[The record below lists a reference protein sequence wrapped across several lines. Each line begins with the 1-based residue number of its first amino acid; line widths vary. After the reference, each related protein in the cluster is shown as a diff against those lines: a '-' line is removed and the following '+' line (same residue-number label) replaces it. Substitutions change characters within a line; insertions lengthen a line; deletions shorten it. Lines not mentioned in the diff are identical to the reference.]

1 MNPLLIVLIGML
13 VVIGGILALRL
24 NAFLALILGAFVVA
38 GLTPSTGWSFV
49 EEVSMGFGTM
59 CGKIGILIAAASIVG
74 KALLVTGAAERIV
87 RSIQSGFGDRRS
99 SEAFALGGFVVGIPV
114 FFDTVFYLMV
124 PLAKAMAS
132 RTGKHYLLYVLSIV
146 AGGTMAHSLVPP
158 TPGPLYVMS
167 ELGVDFTTML
177 IGGFVVGVIT
187 VLCGLVYARMA
198 DRRWPKSLPEA
209 FEPSETGASLPG
221 SHRVHPPL
229 WLSFVPIL
237 LPVALIALAAFWGEE
252 APALVATL
260 GNKTFAVFLAAAMG
274 LWMIAR
280 YSAYGFKNWSEPVRE
295 ALNDAGTIILVTAAG
310 GALGAALRG
319 TGVAEVFQSSSEGA
333 GVGLLIVAF
342 FVTALTRIAQGSATV
357 AMITAVGIVGPL
369 AEAGLAFHPLYLAL
383 AIGCGSK
390 PIPWMNDSGFWIIS
404 RMAGTTELETL
415 RSASAMMTLM
425 GVVGL
430 LVVLA
435 GATLLPMIPNGG

>member
-1 MNPLLIVLIGML
+1 MNPLLIVMIGML
-13 VVIGGILALRL
+13 VVLGGILALRL
-24 NAFLALILGAFVVA
+24 NAFIALILGAFVVA
-38 GLTPSTGWSFV
+38 GLTPSVGWSFV

-87 RSIQSGFGDRRS
+87 RSIHGAFGERRS

-132 RTGKHYLLYVLSIV
+132 RTGKNYLLYVLSIV

-167 ELGVDFTTML
+167 ELGVGFTTML
-177 IGGFVVGVIT
+177 IAGLLLGALT
-187 VLCGLVYARMA
+187 VTFGLFYARIA
-198 DRRWPKSLPEA
+198 DRLWPKTPPVIGESPEA
-209 FEPSETGASLPG
+209 PPAPSVEQGAQ
-221 SHRVHPPL
+221 PPL
-229 WLSFVPIL
+229 WLALCPII
-237 LPVALIALAAFWGEE
+237 LPVALIAIPAFWGES
-252 APALVATL
+252 APVVFKTL
-260 GNKTFAVFLAAAMG
+260 GNKTFAVFLAAAFG

-280 YSAYGFKNWSEPVRE
+280 YSAYGFQRWGEPVRD
-295 ALNDAGTIILVTAAG
+295 ALSDAGTIILVTAAG
-310 GALGAALRG
+310 GALGAALRN
-319 TGVAEVFQSSSEGA
+319 TGIAEVFQTSSDVA
-333 GVGLLIVAF
+333 GVGLLVVAF

-369 AEAGLAFHPLYLAL
+369 AEAGLSFHPVYLAL

-404 RMAGTTELETL
+404 RMAGTSELETL
-415 RSASAMMTLM
+415 RSASVMMT
-425 GVVGL
+425 
-430 LVVLA
+430 VLD
-435 GATLLPMIPNGG
+435 L